1 MEPWVAPIHEN
12 MKFILQDKEL
22 FETLMSD
29 GRKIEIK
36 PLSYMRGQTF
46 TKSAIIVDEA
56 QNVTHTQMEMILGR
70 LGKRSKM
77 MICGDM
83 RQKDLDRRAKSGMP
97 FLIKASKQLNGVND
111 IELKRN
117 HRHPLVSQ
125 LLDLYKSEE

>member
-1 MEPWVAPIHEN
+1 MDPWVAPIHEN
-12 MKFILQDKEL
+12 MKFILRDKEL
-22 FETLMSD
+22 FEMLLSD
-29 GRKIEIK
+29 SVEIK

-97 FLIKASKQLNGVND
+97 FLVTASRNLDGVGD
-111 IELKRN
+111 IELVQN
-117 HRHPLVSQ
+117 HRHPLVEQ
-125 LLDLYKSEE
+125 LLELYKLEE